1 LGLAAT
7 SNRRTLSLA
16 ATPNLTIIF
25 KINTISFAFY
35 MNMEGGELTPWFF
48 LEVLGVG
55 VVCK

>member
-1 LGLAAT
+1 MGLAAT
-7 SNRRTLSLA
+7 SNPRALSLIA
-16 ATPNLTIIF
+16 MSNSTIIL

-35 MNMEGGELTPWFF
+35 MNMEGGELTSWFF